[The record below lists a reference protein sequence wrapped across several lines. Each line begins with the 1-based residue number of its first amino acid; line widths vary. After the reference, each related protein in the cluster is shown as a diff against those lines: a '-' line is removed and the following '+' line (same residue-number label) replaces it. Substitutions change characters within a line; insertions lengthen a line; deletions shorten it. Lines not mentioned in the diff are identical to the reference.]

1 MKQVIYTFILITIAS
16 MTIFTKDFFLSKKT
30 IKDSRKNSSLTRDT
44 TSSVNDLIIKK
55 ATNRQD
61 FPIVAIVDTGVDTQH
76 PWIAK
81 NLWQNAGEIGLDING
96 HDKQTNQI
104 DDDGNGYIDD
114 VHGWNFANS
123 DSDLADNN
131 GHGTHIAGIIANKAR
146 PQVQMMILKIYDEH
160 SKISPLAATAKAIAY
175 ATKMGA
181 QVINYSGGGLTPD
194 FDEKNS
200 LIQAAAKNILVIA
213 AAGNEGAKL
222 DSVPFY
228 PASYNL
234 SNIVSVAAIN
244 RYHQLMNASNYSET
258 KVDIAGL
265 GHDVLSALPS
275 HLQGQTTGKMSGTS
289 QATAMITALA
299 THLWSPNIP
308 ARTWKALILQNSQT
322 DLQLI
327 HKTRFASKWVF
338 P

>member
-1 MKQVIYTFILITIAS
+1 MNHVILTSILITIAS
-16 MTIFTKDFFLSKKT
+16 LTIFANDLFLSKHKVEG
-30 IKDSRKNSSLTRDT
+30 SRKNSSLTKDF
-44 TSSVNDLIIKK
+44 TSSVNNLIINTTTK
-55 ATNRQD
+55 RQD
-61 FPIVAIVDTGVDTQH
+61 FPIVAIIDTGVDTQH
-76 PWIAK
+76 PWIEK
-81 NLWQNAGEIGLDING
+81 NLWQNVGEIGTDING
-96 HDKQTNQI
+96 HDKQTNQV

-114 VHGWNFANS
+114 VNGWNFANS
-123 DSDLADNN
+123 DSDLTDNN

-146 PQVQMMILKIYDEH
+146 PQVRMMILKIYDEH
-160 SKISPLAATAKAIAY
+160 SKISALAATAKAIAY

-194 FDEKNS
+194 IDEKIS
-200 LIQAAAKNILVIA
+200 LTQAAAKNILVIA

-222 DSVPFY
+222 DSSPFY

-244 RYHQLMNASNYSET
+244 RYHQLMSASNYSEN
-258 KVDIAGL
+258 KVDIASL

-275 HLQGQTTGKMSGTS
+275 ELQGQTTGKMSGTS

-322 DLQLI
+322 DPQLI
-327 HKTRFASKWVF
+327 HKTRFASKWIF